1 MAALLSDNAAMPSA
15 NENEAAAASA
25 ASGAP
30 HADGESPG
38 AGAGDPAPA
47 QSAAGDAPGSAT
59 AEAPAPTVEQV
70 LGSVHTSNF
79 PDILRE
85 LNSCVLVSTYQAG
98 KLVILRPDGNSINTH
113 FRTFNRPMGM
123 AADRQRMM
131 LGAMMEI
138 VEFRNMPDVARR
150 MHDPPVHDAVYMAR
164 RAHITGH
171 IDIHEMA
178 WDADGHIWF
187 VNTLFSCLCTLDTK
201 SSFVPRWRPKFV
213 SHYAPEDRCH
223 LNGLAMRNGIARYV
237 TALGETNEREGWR
250 ANKRDGGLI
259 IDVTTNRVV
268 TRGLSMPHSPRWYD
282 NRLWVLESG
291 RGALC
296 TVDLKTGERTDVARV
311 PGFCRGLDF
320 VGPVAFIGLSQL
332 RGTTPFTDIPIT
344 DDNSDRLSG
353 VWVVHIATGK
363 TIAFLKFTGGVQ
375 EIFAVQAVPGV
386 LFPEIVHE
394 GDLLASAY
402 ALPDKALKEVGF
414 SPPPPDQ
421 PVTPGVG
428 YAGATPA
435 GEAAS

>member
-1 MAALLSDNAAMPSA
+1 MNEDENLPDPASPAVDAAP
-15 NENEAAAASA
+15 AAAAA
-25 ASGAP
+25 A
-30 HADGESPG
+30 E
-38 AGAGDPAPA
+38 PA
-47 QSAAGDAPGSAT
+47 QGASTDAGEQAKP
-59 AEAPAPTVEQV
+59 AEPTVEQV

-98 KLVILRPDGNSINTH
+98 KLVILRPDKNSINTH

-123 AADRQRMM
+123 AADRQRLM

-138 VEFRNMPDVARR
+138 VEFRNMPDVAKR

-178 WDADGHIWF
+178 WDGDGAIWF
-187 VNTLFSCLCTLDTK
+187 INTLFSCLCTLDTK

-237 TALGETNEREGWR
+237 TALGETNTHEGWR

-259 IDVTTNRVV
+259 IDVTTNRVI

-296 TVDLKTGERTDVARV
+296 TVDVKTGERTDVARV

-353 VWVVHIATGK
+353 VWVVHIGTGK

-394 GDLLASAY
+394 GELLATAY
-402 ALPDKALKEVGF
+402 ALPDKALREVALAA
-414 SPPPPDQ
+414 PPAQ
-421 PVTPGVG
+421 PAEALTPGIG
-428 YAGATPA
+428 YGAPA
-435 GEAAS
+435 EKSDNPA

>member
-1 MAALLSDNAAMPSA
+1 MSEETTNAD
-15 NENEAAAASA
+15 AAAAP
-25 ASGAP
+25 AS
-30 HADGESPG
+30 EEK
-38 AGAGDPAPA
+38 PAE
-47 QSAAGDAPGSAT
+47 Q
-59 AEAPAPTVEQV
+59 TVEQV

-79 PDILRE
+79 PDLLRE
-85 LNSCVLVSTYQAG
+85 LGGCLIVSTYQAG

-123 AADRQRMM
+123 AADRQRLM

-138 VEFRNMPDVARR
+138 AEFRNMPDVAKRL
-150 MHDPPVHDAVYMAR
+150 HDPPVHDAVYMAR
-164 RAHITGH
+164 RGHITGH

-178 WDADGHIWF
+178 WDADGAIWF

-237 TALGETNEREGWR
+237 TALGETNTREGWR
-250 ANKRDGGLI
+250 VNKRNGGLI
-259 IDVTTNRVV
+259 VDITTNRVI

-296 TVDLKTGERTDVARV
+296 TVDLKTGERTDIARV
-311 PGFCRGLDF
+311 PGFCRGIDF
-320 VGPVAFIGLSQL
+320 IGPVAFIGLSQL

-344 DDNSDRLSG
+344 DDNADRLSG
-353 VWVVHIATGK
+353 VWAVHIHTGK

-394 GDLLASAY
+394 GDLLSNSY

-414 SPPPPDQ
+414 SPPEPEKPDTQ
-421 PVTPGVG
+421 PTGYSSGAAAAPAETSDAAKTP
-428 YAGATPA
+428 
-435 GEAAS
+435 